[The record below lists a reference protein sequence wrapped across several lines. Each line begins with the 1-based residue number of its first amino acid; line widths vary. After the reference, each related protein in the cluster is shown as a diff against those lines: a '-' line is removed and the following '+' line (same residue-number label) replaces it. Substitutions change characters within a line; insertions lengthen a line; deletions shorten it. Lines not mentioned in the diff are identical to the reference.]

1 MGTMVSRYH
10 LYRAIYP
17 RMGHTNYLHTT
28 SSIQTVTPST
38 NELSDYPLP
47 WPHSSR
53 PYSSSESFLN
63 RLAGLHLLK
72 RVVRNLTGIEFV
84 PGEFLEGAKD
94 AIHHITKLLSL
105 PDQHEKLK
113 GLLHPDL
120 YKPMISSLTSLPESS
135 QIYVDI
141 ESIRHLKLIGVNSV
155 VGSANP
161 DDEHIISWLG
171 QKIITSQ
178 SKLENLMETNGRF
191 TIEAAREIGKE
202 ATLAKMEFLILVSF
216 NTKEK
221 FVVID
226 KNNETL
232 QGSNQLVDG
241 YHLWKFGSEIYWDS
255 EYPLQWTIYD
265 INQYLFQRQS

>member
-1 MGTMVSRYH
+1 MGIMMSRYH
-10 LYRAIYP
+10 LYRAICP
-17 RMGHTNYLHTT
+17 RIGSTNYLHTK
-28 SSIQTVTPST
+28 SSIHTVTPPA

-63 RLAGLHLLK
+63 KLAGLHLLK
-72 RVVRNLTGIEFV
+72 RVVRNLTGTEFV

-94 AIHHITKLLSL
+94 AIHHIAKLLSS

-135 QIYVDI
+135 QMYIDI
-141 ESIRHLKLIGVNSV
+141 ESIKNLKVTGVNSI
-155 VGSANP
+155 VGSASP
-161 DDEHIISWLG
+161 DDKHTISWLG

-191 TIEAAREIGKE
+191 TIEAAKTIGKE
-202 ATLAKMEFLILVSF
+202 ATLAKMEFLLLVSF

-221 FVVID
+221 FVVVD

-232 QGSNQLVDG
+232 QGSNQFRDA
-241 YHLWKFGSEIYWDS
+241 YHLWKFGSEIYWDN

-265 INQYLFQRQS
+265 INQYLSNRQS